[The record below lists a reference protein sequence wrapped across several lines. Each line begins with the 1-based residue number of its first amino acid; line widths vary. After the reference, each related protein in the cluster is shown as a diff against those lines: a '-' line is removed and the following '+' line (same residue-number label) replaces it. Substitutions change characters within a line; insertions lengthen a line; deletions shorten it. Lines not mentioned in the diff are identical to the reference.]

1 MTAVLTIDHV
11 WKHYFPGH
19 DVLKDLSLQLGEGEL
34 LGLLGISGSGKTT
47 LLRLIGGFEKPNRG
61 QILIRDRAV
70 AGPNSWV
77 PPEQRQVGVVFQD
90 YALFPHLT
98 LQQNVA
104 FGLKHAKLCR
114 KDALKRVLETIELV
128 GLTDFCDR
136 YPAELSGGQ
145 QQRVALARALAPRP
159 QLILLDEPF
168 SNLDASIRYRLRLQ
182 VREILQAAQ
191 IAGVFVTHDQEE
203 ALSISDRVAVMH
215 QGRMEQCDCPE
226 VLYRS
231 PKTRFVAEFVTQ
243 ANFVSARR
251 TQTGWQSEI
260 GVLDVDVPSAE
271 AGSDCA
277 EPERADVMIR
287 QEDFCLIPDADSDVY
302 VRGRQFLG
310 HEAMYCL
317 QLPSGRELHVRQLD
331 DPQPIET
338 GTHIRLEVKCDRPLS
353 AFPAS
358 ESA

>member
-1 MTAVLTIDHV
+1 
-11 WKHYFPGH
+11 
-19 DVLKDLSLQLGEGEL
+19 
-34 LGLLGISGSGKTT
+34 
-47 LLRLIGGFEKPNRG
+47 
-61 QILIRDRAV
+61 
-70 AGPNSWV
+70 
-77 PPEQRQVGVVFQD
+77 
-90 YALFPHLT
+90 
-98 LQQNVA
+98 
-104 FGLKHAKLCR
+104 
-114 KDALKRVLETIELV
+114 
-128 GLTDFCDR
+128 FCDR

-182 VREILQAAQ
+182 VREILQKAQ

-203 ALSISDRVAVMH
+203 ALSISDRVAVLH
-215 QGRMEQCDCPE
+215 KGRMEQCDCPE

-251 TQTGWQSEI
+251 TQQGWQSEI
-260 GVLDVDVPSAE
+260 GVLNVDVPHTE
-271 AGSDCA
+271 AGPECT

-317 QLPSGRELHVRQLD
+317 QLPSGHELHVRQLD
-331 DPQPIET
+331 DPHPIET

-353 AFPAS
+353 AFPVA

>member
-1 MTAVLTIDHV
+1 MTAVLTIENV
-11 WKHYFPGH
+11 WKHYFPGQ
-19 DVLKDLSLQLGEGEL
+19 DVLQDLSLQLGEAEL

-61 QILIRDRAV
+61 RILIRDRVV
-70 AGPNSWV
+70 AGPDCWV

-104 FGLKHAKLCR
+104 FGLKQSKLGR
-114 KDALKRVLETIELV
+114 SEVRDRVLQTIELV
-128 GLTDFCDR
+128 GLLDFCDR

-182 VREILQAAQ
+182 VREILQKAQ

-203 ALSISDRVAVMH
+203 ALSISDRVAVLH
-215 QGRMEQCDCPE
+215 KGRMEQCDCPE

-231 PKTRFVAEFVTQ
+231 PKTRFVAESVTQ

-251 TQTGWQSEI
+251 THQGWQSEI
-260 GVLDVDVPSAE
+260 GLLNVDLPQISTE
-271 AGSDCA
+271 RNPT
-277 EPERADVMIR
+277 EPDRADVMIR
-287 QEDFCLIPDADSDVY
+287 QEDFCLVPDTDSEVY

-317 QLPSGRELHVRQLD
+317 QLPSGQELHVRQLD
-331 DPQPIET
+331 DPHPIET

-353 AFPAS
+353 AFPAA